1 MYIVAIAWIYVTLL
15 MALTETSFVAGA
27 ATFFFYGLFP
37 LAILLWLLGT
47 PERRRRRRRAA
58 AAAEAAEASAGDQAS
73 GRDPDQRSHPSAVGT
88 PTVGPESSA
97 VGEGAETAAVDPGD
111 ARRR

>member
-15 MALTETSFVAGA
+15 MALTESSFVAGV

-37 LAILLWLLGT
+37 LAILLWLMGT
-47 PERRRRRRRAA
+47 PERRRRQRREAAVAA
-58 AAAEAAEASAGDQAS
+58 ATESRGQVSA
-73 GRDPDQRSHPSAVGT
+73 RDPDQRSHSSAVGA
-88 PTVGPESSA
+88 PTVGPEAAA
-97 VGEGAETAAVDPGD
+97 VGEGAEASAVDPGD

>member
-15 MALTETSFVAGA
+15 MALTETSFVAGV

-47 PERRRRRRRAA
+47 PERRRRQRRDTAA
-58 AAAEAAEASAGDQAS
+58 AAQAAAAHDQAS
-73 GRDPDQRSHPSAVGT
+73 ACDPDQRSHSTAVGA
-88 PTVGPESSA
+88 PTVGPEPAA
-97 VGEGAETAAVDPGD
+97 VGESAETATVDPGD
-111 ARRR
+111 TRCR